1 MTYARIYYETKSLYS
16 EVYKTAINL
25 TNEINSSLTEIY
37 CFLVWSIVYKR
48 VYKSLILMDT
58 KPISC

>member
-1 MTYARIYYETKSLYS
+1 MKLKAYIQKCI
-16 EVYKTAINL
+16 KTAINL

-58 KPISC
+58 KSISC